1 MAEQESKIDDTVD
14 VTDVKCPTTFVKAKV
29 ALEELDEGQILAVR
43 LNDGEP
49 VQNVPRSLKE
59 EGHEILKLN
68 DNQDGTFTLIVKK
81 VGVTACAALA
91 SHAPHCA
98 ALVWG

>member
-1 MAEQESKIDDTVD
+1 MSEEIKVDDTVD

-29 ALEELDEGQILAVR
+29 AIEELDEGQILAIR

-81 VGVTACAALA
+81 VGD
-91 SHAPHCA
+91 
-98 ALVWG
+98 

>member
-1 MAEQESKIDDTVD
+1 MSEEIKVDDTVD

-29 ALEELDEGQILAVR
+29 AIEELDEGQILAIR

-68 DNQDGTFTLIVKK
+68 DNQDGTFTLFVKK
-81 VGVTACAALA
+81 VVD
-91 SHAPHCA
+91 
-98 ALVWG
+98 